1 MISFDINIYYLYIS
15 YVVSDLSSTCQQYN
29 LLMVCEEMCFESAVI
44 FLVFDIE
51 SHASEINKLVKG
63 NDV

>member
-1 MISFDINIYYLYIS
+1 
-15 YVVSDLSSTCQQYN
+15 
-29 LLMVCEEMCFESAVI
+29 MVCEEMCFESAVI
-44 FLVFDIE
+44 FLFDIE

>member
-1 MISFDINIYYLYIS
+1 
-15 YVVSDLSSTCQQYN
+15 
-29 LLMVCEEMCFESAVI
+29 MVCEEMCFESAVI

-63 NDV
+63 NDVSLNIL